1 MTEHSAPGD
10 ARALL
15 VDLNNFA
22 RYPTLAIGYLVS
34 SLRRAGVD
42 VEVLSPLSHGV
53 PALERERRETRWDH
67 VQRRTY
73 FSGRPLLMRSHDRL
87 HSWRARYTQRPH
99 PKVIEETRRALDRQN
114 VDVLLLSAY
123 LDHHPSV
130 VALAEIARERS
141 IPLLLGGPMFNL
153 PEVVREWRD
162 IPGITAIVGAEV
174 DLTLPDIVR
183 TAVQGGDLT
192 QHAGVF
198 LPDGGQG
205 PEAFPLHR
213 LERLP
218 VPDFDDFP
226 WDRYPGR
233 VIPVMTG
240 RGCSWGRC
248 QFCSDV
254 VTANGRTFRSRPVDA
269 VLHELGEQ
277 SERYASRDVIFLD
290 IKLNSNLEMWRGLID
305 RFQDTVPGGR
315 WIGSVHVQARGENGL
330 TRDELLGAREAGL
343 TRMTFG
349 LETGSQSLNDSM
361 AKGTRLERTSEF
373 IEDAHAAGISVR
385 TTAMLGYPG
394 ETAGDVEQS
403 VKFFEQHRKRL
414 DRVRLSRF
422 KAIPGTPFH
431 GRYERAPERFD
442 TLEGFAW
449 NFRFARAS
457 YQYRPASDPAYRRA
471 KVRLLRLVYEINHRP
486 LRPGAEIFDGLM

>member
-1 MTEHSAPGD
+1 
-10 ARALL
+10 
-15 VDLNNFA
+15 
-22 RYPTLAIGYLVS
+22 
-34 SLRRAGVD
+34 
-42 VEVLSPLSHGV
+42 
-53 PALERERRETRWDH
+53 
-67 VQRRTY
+67 
-73 FSGRPLLMRSHDRL
+73 
-87 HSWRARYTQRPH
+87 
-99 PKVIEETRRALDRQN
+99 
-114 VDVLLLSAY
+114 
-123 LDHHPSV
+123 
-130 VALAEIARERS
+130 
-141 IPLLLGGPMFNL
+141 
-153 PEVVREWRD
+153 
-162 IPGITAIVGAEV
+162 
-174 DLTLPDIVR
+174 
-183 TAVQGGDLT
+183 
-192 QHAGVF
+192 VF

-205 PEAFPLHR
+205 PSALPLHR

-218 VPDFDDFP
+218 LPDFDDFP

-240 RGCSWGRC
+240 RGCSWARC

-269 VLHELGEQ
+269 VLEELGEQ
-277 SERYASRDVIFLD
+277 SGRYASKDVIFLD

-330 TRDELLGAREAGL
+330 TRDELIAARGAGL

-361 AKGTRLERTSEF
+361 AKGTKLERTSEF

-394 ETAGDVEQS
+394 ETAADVEQS
-403 VKFFEQHRKRL
+403 VKFFEQHRTRL

-431 GRYERAPERFD
+431 GRYERAPERFEE
-442 TLEGFAW
+442 LEGFAW
-449 NFRFARAS
+449 NFKFARAS
-457 YQYRPASDPAYRRA
+457 YQYGPASDPAYRRA
-471 KVRLLRLVYEINHRP
+471 KARLLRLVHEINHRP